1 MIHVFSLKVDDRRNL
16 YTKSDDVEKNIHLFV
31 RIPVTYFQLTLITRY
46 QDLNVDVIISLSQ
59 LFFVCLQL
67 FINSLFTFLFRLKIF
82 LFFHTLWAK
91 PVSDYFVLMDV
102 NVVDNFGP
110 IGLWTWN
117 QFTCRLWLLI
127 ISWIFRR
134 LSANFIPVA
143 DLSETLWAC

>member
-1 MIHVFSLKVDDRRNL
+1 MIIFSEYLIFVYFIFTHLLNAMIHVFSLKIDDQRSL

-31 RIPVTYFQLTLITRY
+31 RVPVAYFQLTLTTRY

-67 FINSLFTFLFRLKIF
+67 FINGLFTCLFCLKNF
-82 LFFHTLWAK
+82 LFFHALCTK

-110 IGLWTWN
+110 IGL
-117 QFTCRLWLLI
+117 
-127 ISWIFRR
+127 
-134 LSANFIPVA
+134 
-143 DLSETLWAC
+143 